1 MILIACRGALFG
13 SAYSY
18 VGAEKQI
25 RRQPRKSNWAGAI
38 GKGKRGWRAEELAES
53 RYQAAA
59 NRGNQLQRRRHAAPS
74 PSIGANK
81 VLQPT
86 AYRAASF
93 GGWFRVRC
101 ARRGRRRLSTTL
113 YANTKIMKITGYK
126 RKDTDMKGLMEMET
140 IAIAASPES
149 LREVAKFLNHAAEE
163 MEEMGTDYDHIHLM
177 DAWEGW
183 SDGFPDIQVVSEKY
197 I

>member
-59 NRGNQLQRRRHAAPS
+59 NRGNQMQRRRHAAPS

-81 VLQPT
+81 ALQPT

-101 ARRGRRRLSTTL
+101 ARRGGRRLSTTL
-113 YANTKIMKITGYK
+113 AQKSKFVASLANLIGPVQLAKANGDGKLRSSPKADAKPSPTAPITC
-126 RKDTDMKGLMEMET
+126 KGVAMLRPRQHWRQQGT
-140 IAIAASPES
+140 AADRLP
-149 LREVAKFLNHAAEE
+149 RR
-163 MEEMGTDYDHIHLM
+163 
-177 DAWEGW
+177 
-183 SDGFPDIQVVSEKY
+183 
-197 I
+197 